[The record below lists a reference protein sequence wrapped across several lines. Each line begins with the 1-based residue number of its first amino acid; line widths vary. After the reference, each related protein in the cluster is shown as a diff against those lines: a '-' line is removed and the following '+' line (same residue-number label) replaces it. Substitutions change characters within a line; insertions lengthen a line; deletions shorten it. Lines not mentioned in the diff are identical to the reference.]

1 MNVKNLFSNNHM
13 EKKFGDKSFEIRGL
27 SLNDIL
33 ENTDLMPKLF
43 EVIDKLNNQEENFY
57 FDEETLE
64 NNFNDF
70 FCLTKSCVKNFKNND
85 KKYLSEVLLEI
96 LILSLPSKPK
106 QIITSQKN
114 KNIQQ
119 DQHSSKY
126 VNSLK
131 IEQEKEISKKEYL
144 ERLNIS
150 SDIFSYVE
158 LAEYLRTKNIQNP
171 YDLSLNNL
179 IILTQIHQSIENN
192 YLLKVIDKDISSRSI
207 FEGDDKLYIETI
219 TRLSQ

>member
-1 MNVKNLFSNNHM
+1 MNVKNLFSNNYM
-13 EKKFGDKSFEIRGL
+13 EKIFGDKSFEIRGL

-70 FCLTKSCVKNFKNND
+70 FCLIKCCVKNFKNND

-106 QIITSQKN
+106 KIITSQKN

-144 ERLNIS
+144 ESLNIS

>member
-1 MNVKNLFSNNHM
+1 MNVKNLFSNDYM

-43 EVIDKLNNQEENFY
+43 EVIERLNNQEENFY

-64 NNFNDF
+64 NNFNYF

-106 QIITSQKN
+106 EIISSQKN

-119 DQHSSKY
+119 DKHSSKY
-126 VNSLK
+126 INSLK
-131 IEQEKEISKKEYL
+131 IEQQKEISKKEYL

-158 LAEYLRTKNIQNP
+158 LAEYLRTKNIQEP
-171 YDLSLNNL
+171 YNLSLNNL